1 MVMTPSLA
9 RPRTAWVAVG
19 TVVGAGVTAALQV
32 GKAAIAAPLLQAD
45 LGLDL
50 AAVGWITAIFAVL
63 GVVGGVPAGAVTARL
78 GDRRVLLAGLVAIA
92 LGAAVGGGA
101 TTFTVLL
108 GSRVI
113 EGLGFLMIAVS
124 GPAVLQRIVAA
135 GDRDLA
141 FALWSCFMPA
151 GMALA
156 MLTVPLAA
164 SWQVY
169 WWCSGALAALSA
181 VGIAVSVAGADS
193 RTRFVWRA
201 LVKDAWAT
209 LRVGPA
215 LLAVS
220 FALYSLMFFAL
231 FSFLPVLLMQRM
243 AVSLTAAGFLSALAT
258 AANIAGNLIA
268 GVLLSRGASR
278 TTLIGIACAV
288 MSLAAL
294 GIFIPVLPPLGALLL
309 CVVFSGVGGMLP
321 ATIVA
326 TTPMLAPAERLVPVA
341 VGLVMQGSNL
351 GQVIGP
357 VAVGGA
363 IDRFG
368 WPSAAAIVVAAG
380 AAGFVVSLLLRK
392 VLRGP

>member
-1 MVMTPSLA
+1 MAMTPSPA

-63 GVVGGVPAGAVTARL
+63 GVVGGVPAGAVTASL

-193 RTRFVWRA
+193 RTRFVWRG